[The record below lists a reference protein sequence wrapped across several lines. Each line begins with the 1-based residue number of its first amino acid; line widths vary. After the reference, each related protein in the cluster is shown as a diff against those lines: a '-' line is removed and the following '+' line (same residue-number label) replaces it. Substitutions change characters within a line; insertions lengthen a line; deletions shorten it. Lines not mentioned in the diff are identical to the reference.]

1 MYISRLSVVYF
12 INSSSR
18 HDLLKGRG
26 EYSVQIGH
34 FIETLRKKPGAI
46 RRSLALAQCPDG
58 IIAAYKGKFDGDP
71 LGFLDYIQ
79 KAGAGGEARAFE
91 TAEDAA
97 RAQIRMIGDSITVR

>member
-1 MYISRLSVVYF
+1 MPLSAGVVVA
-12 INSSSR
+12 R

-79 KAGAGGEARAFE
+79 KARASPPRLRNGGGCRESPNQDDRRF
-91 TAEDAA
+91 DN
-97 RAQIRMIGDSITVR
+97 G

>member
-1 MYISRLSVVYF
+1 M
-12 INSSSR
+12 
-18 HDLLKGRG
+18 
-26 EYSVQIGH
+26 
-34 FIETLRKKPGAI
+34 
-46 RRSLALAQCPDG
+46 AQCPDG